1 MWNGS
6 CKLIN
11 VLALRKFIP
20 LLLLLLLAVAGRG
33 QVIPTTIG
41 PQTFGKATL
50 SPDAKRTSTPIAPDI
65 EADTTEEKQPA
76 GLEYHEDI
84 PDSLLQASVFLF
96 HRLPMQTKFMD
107 FSHPSLSPTGAQ
119 FYDIIDGFNGDFYL
133 TAGEMGH
140 PHVSLFPAFD
150 GSLASN
156 YRPCATPGF
165 YKSPDNVNF
174 YQAQHPYTVLSY
186 NSSLKKDYQVF
197 FTHSQNITPRWNAAF
212 DYHLYSPTGVYDN
225 DGAVDHLLDVTT
237 NYYSR
242 NARYLLTAGVIWQR
256 LMLGE
261 NGGLSDDDIFIYKR
275 ISNPTGIPVN
285 ETSRQSLSNDLAL
298 FARQSYNT
306 VRQVV
311 WYRPIHASY
320 VDTLGCDTLWHTHPG
335 DSSRVPELKW
345 RCELRD
351 TVTGYD
357 TISPRTPRMVNSGVF
372 GLEAQYNRQKYR
384 YIDSTRYSH
393 FEGRLY
399 WTNDAYLDYRWHN
412 PVKLTLGIRPEM
424 DRLEMMDSAGTDY
437 AHKYFYPYLR
447 TDVRLGSFALLS
459 ASGETCIG
467 EGLYRLQA
475 EMTVPLRDSAG
486 AEWSRFT
493 LQAVSAETSSDIIY
507 ELPARLA
514 GTGITTLA
522 STSLRKV
529 SLAYNSPWFDISASA
544 SNVGRNVW
552 FDAAYRTCQTT
563 GEVLLLQAQADIR
576 LQFWN
581 WLHLDMQHMVQH
593 SSDEQQL
600 RVPLFATK
608 NSFYTDFYLF
618 HRALHT
624 QVGVDMR
631 YHTAFYADGYNP
643 ALGVF
648 YRQDAVKVGNY
659 LWADMFVNLQ
669 IKRATIYVK
678 AGHLNCLLE
687 PEAHYF
693 LLPHYPG
700 QPFGLFYGMTWK
712 FFD

>member
-1 MWNGS
+1 MS
-6 CKLIN
+6 
-11 VLALRKFIP
+11 F
-20 LLLLLLLAVAGRG
+20 LLLAVATRG
-33 QVIPTTIG
+33 QVIQTNTEPV
-41 PQTFGKATL
+41 TFGKATL
-50 SPDAKRTSTPIAPDI
+50 APDAKRTSTPVAPDI

-84 PDSLLQASVFLF
+84 PDSILQGSVFQF

-107 FSHPSLSPTGAQ
+107 FSHPSLSPTGVQ
-119 FYDIIDGFNGDFYL
+119 FYDLIDGFNGDFYL
-133 TAGEMGH
+133 SAGEMGH
-140 PHVSLFPAFD
+140 PHLSLFPSYD
-150 GSLASN
+150 GSIGSN
-156 YRPCATPGF
+156 YRPCTTPGF
-165 YKSPDNVNF
+165 YKTPDNVTF
-174 YQAQHPYTVLSY
+174 YQVQHPYTVLSY

-197 FTHSQNITPRWNAAF
+197 LSHSQNITPRWNAAF

-285 ETSRQSLSNDLAL
+285 ESSRQSLSNDLSL
-298 FARQSYNT
+298 FARQSFNT
-306 VRQVV
+306 VRQVE
-311 WYRPIHASY
+311 WHRPIHSSY
-320 VDTLGCDTLWHTHPG
+320 IDTLGCDTLWRTQPG
-335 DSSRVPELKW
+335 DSLRVPELKW
-345 RCELRD
+345 QCEVRD
-351 TVTGYD
+351 TIVGYD
-357 TISPRTPRMVNSGVF
+357 TLVPREPRIVNGGVF
-372 GLEAQYNRQKYR
+372 GLEVQYNRQKYR

-393 FEGRLY
+393 LDGRLY

-412 PVKLTLGIRPEM
+412 PLKITLGIRPEM
-424 DRLEMMDSAGTDY
+424 DRLEMMDSLGTEY
-437 AHKYFYPYLR
+437 SHTHLYPYMR
-447 TDVRLGSFALLS
+447 AEVRLGSFAVLS
-459 ASGETCIG
+459 ASGETG
-467 EGLYRLQA
+467 VGDGQYKAQA
-475 EMTVPLRDSAG
+475 ELTVPLRDSAG
-486 AEWSRFT
+486 VEWSRFS
-493 LQAVSAETSSDIIY
+493 LQAISAAASSDIIY

-514 GTGITTLA
+514 GSGITSIANTELQ
-522 STSLRKV
+522 KV
-529 SLAYNSPWFDISASA
+529 SLAYTSPWFDISTSA
-544 SNVGRNVW
+544 SRVGKNVW
-552 FDAAYRTCQTT
+552 FDSDYRTCQAT
-563 GEVLLLQAQADIR
+563 GTALLLQARADIR
-576 LQFWN
+576 LQFWK

-608 NSFYTDFYLF
+608 NSLYTDFYLF
-618 HRALHT
+618 HRALQT
-624 QVGVDMR
+624 QIGVDFR

-648 YRQDAVKVGNY
+648 YRQNEVMVGNY
-659 LWADMFVNLQ
+659 LWADVFVNLQ
-669 IKRATIYVK
+669 IKRASIYVK
-678 AGHLNCLLE
+678 AGHLNSLLE